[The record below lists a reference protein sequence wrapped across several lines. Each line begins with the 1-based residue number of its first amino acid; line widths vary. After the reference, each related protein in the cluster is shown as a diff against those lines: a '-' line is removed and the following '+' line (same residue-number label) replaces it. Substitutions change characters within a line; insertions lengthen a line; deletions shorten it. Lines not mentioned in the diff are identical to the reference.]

1 MNKSIKALALALVM
15 LPSLAVAY
23 PKADT
28 FEQAKTKIKDDGLV
42 VVFVHADGWDKHSKK
57 TVDRMMKDA
66 DVSKALKDDVVMTL
80 ALPNTW
86 SEKQD
91 ARLKEQFGK
100 LRVPTP
106 DSIPGINVYTK
117 EGRVLASLSIPFKE
131 RKKPA
136 VLAKRI
142 AELKKAHARQSK
154 LMAQAEQANGPE
166 KARLLGEAAFVNGV
180 SRPDNVQKMIQQA
193 DPDNKSGMVQVISLN
208 LPHYAIG
215 TAGTKD
221 WQKSLADVKDLMKN
235 PLFNKEQQQQLCCIA
250 IGLLRRHGGMQHKE
264 EMKKMIAR
272 LREIDPDSILGQSA
286 IDAER
291 MWVRELNLLEG
302 WSPDVVPAEK
312 VPAEVTGPIPMKE
325 AGTYQ
330 VTFKYQRGAHAAR
343 FSAVELYDGK
353 TKITEDRH
361 DGNSGHNSRNN
372 VYTLNVP
379 KALKNPRLYITF
391 DMEKNRDS
399 YGKITITKK

>member
-154 LMAQAEQANGPE
+154 LMAQAEQASGPE

>member
-28 FEQAKTKIKDDGLV
+28 FEQAKTMIKDDGLV

-86 SEKQD
+86 GEKCD
-91 ARLKEQFGK
+91 ARLKERFGK

-154 LMAQAEQANGPE
+154 LMAQAEQASGPE

-291 MWVRELNLLEG
+291 MWVRELNLIEG

-312 VPAEVTGPIPMKE
+312 VPAEVKGAIPIKE

-330 VTFKYQRGAHAAR
+330 VTFKYQRGAHACR